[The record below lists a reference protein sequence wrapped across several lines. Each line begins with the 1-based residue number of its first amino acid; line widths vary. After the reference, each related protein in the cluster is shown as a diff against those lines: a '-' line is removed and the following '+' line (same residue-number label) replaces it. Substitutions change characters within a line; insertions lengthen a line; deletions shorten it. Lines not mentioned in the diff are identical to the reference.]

1 MSYAAKVVIFRAEI
15 LGGKQMANKEII
27 PDAVTSVDVMQVIRT
42 VAMRGAGTPEDPF
55 RNITQFW
62 TMDGFLIKETDIQM
76 EENKDIIPDAV
87 TSVDVIQ
94 VIRTVAMRG
103 AGTPN
108 DPFRNI
114 TQLWTM
120 DGLLIKETDIQME
133 ANKIAREYGQRA
145 ANLREMMK

>member
-1 MSYAAKVVIFRAEI
+1 
-15 LGGKQMANKEII
+15 MA
-27 PDAVTSVDVMQVIRT
+27 
-42 VAMRGAGTPEDPF
+42 
-55 RNITQFW
+55 
-62 TMDGFLIKETDIQM
+62 
-76 EENKDIIPDAV
+76 NKDIIPDAV

-114 TQLWTM
+114 TQFWTM

-133 ANKIAREYGQRA
+133 ANKDIIPDAVTSVDVIQVIRTVAMRGAGTEEDPFRNITQFWTLDGFLIKEVDIQKEAGAITHDYRERSA
-145 ANLREMMK
+145 ALRGMMK

>member
-1 MSYAAKVVIFRAEI
+1 
-15 LGGKQMANKEII
+15 MANKE
-27 PDAVTSVDVMQVIRT
+27 
-42 VAMRGAGTPEDPF
+42 
-55 RNITQFW
+55 
-62 TMDGFLIKETDIQM
+62 
-76 EENKDIIPDAV
+76 IIPDAV

-103 AGTPN
+103 VGTPN

-114 TQLWTM
+114 TQFWTM

-133 ANKIAREYGQRA
+133 ANKISRDYGQRS

>member
-1 MSYAAKVVIFRAEI
+1 
-15 LGGKQMANKEII
+15 MANKDII

-42 VAMRGAGTPEDPF
+42 VAMRGAGTPNDPF

-62 TMDGFLIKETDIQM
+62 TMDGLLIKETDIQM
-76 EENKDIIPDAV
+76 EANKDIIPDAV

-114 TQLWTM
+114 TQFWTM
-120 DGLLIKETDIQME
+120 DGFLIKETDIQME
-133 ANKIAREYGQRA
+133 ANKIARDYGQRS

>member
-15 LGGKQMANKEII
+15 LGGKQMANKE
-27 PDAVTSVDVMQVIRT
+27 
-42 VAMRGAGTPEDPF
+42 
-55 RNITQFW
+55 
-62 TMDGFLIKETDIQM
+62 
-76 EENKDIIPDAV
+76 IIPDAV